1 MGRFSDRP
9 IKALFQESIG
19 VGNPYLFVTVYMV
32 KEPETQSSIYKE
44 LIQLF

>member
-19 VGNPYLFVTVYMV
+19 VGNPYLFVTVYGQR
-32 KEPETQSSIYKE
+32 TRDSIVD
-44 LIQLF
+44 L